1 MKKRYKVMVGGVWRK
16 IQKMRGKRDLDVIIL
31 EIFQNYQSLNSGSQM
46 NSKEAKQ
53 KEILT
58 QIKP

>member
-1 MKKRYKVMVGGVWRK
+1 MVGGVWRK
-16 IQKMRGKRDLDVIIL
+16 IQKMRGKRDLEVIIL

>member
-1 MKKRYKVMVGGVWRK
+1 MQIYGGGS
-16 IQKMRGKRDLDVIIL
+16 MEENTENEGKDLEVIIL
-31 EIFQNYQSLNSGSQM
+31 EIFQNYQSSNSGSQM